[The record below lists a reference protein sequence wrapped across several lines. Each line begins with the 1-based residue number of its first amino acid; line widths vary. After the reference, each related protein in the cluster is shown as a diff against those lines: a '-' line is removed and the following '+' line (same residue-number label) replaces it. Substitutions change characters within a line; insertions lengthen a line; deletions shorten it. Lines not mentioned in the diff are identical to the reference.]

1 MIDSINILPV
11 GLRDKEEVIAYV
23 LKTREQL
30 FPMLDHKVIPRD
42 LQEFSST
49 YVETDLGVFLQARTG
64 QGELIGTIGMMVYND
79 RFPYFSFTATKIVE
93 IVKLFIEP
101 AYRRSGLATRLVH
114 ELKKISQK
122 QGVEL
127 LYLHTHPFLTGA
139 YEFWLKQGFDL
150 MLSREESGFET
161 LHMTLDKT
169 KVIKTDT
176 FNSFMENC

>member
-1 MIDSINILPV
+1 MTNDIHILPV
-11 GLRDKEEVIAYV
+11 GRKDQDEVIAYV

-30 FPMLDHKVIPRD
+30 FPMLNHKVIPRD
-42 LQEFSST
+42 LQEFSAT

-64 QGELIGTIGMMVYND
+64 QGKLIATIGMMAYDN

-93 IVKLFIEP
+93 VVKLFIEP

-114 ELKKISQK
+114 ELKKMGQK

-150 MLSREESGFET
+150 MLSCEEAGFET

-169 KVIKTDT
+169 KVIKTNT
-176 FNSFMENC
+176 FNSFMENS